1 MADEQAQPQAGYIT
15 LEQAC
20 RLVMLSNERIRQLVR
35 DGYIPKPAKNS
46 YPLVGVV
53 QGYIRFL
60 RDEDRRSSKVASESG
75 LKKARQ
81 EEIEMRMAE
90 RRRELIA
97 RPEAEAAMDEV
108 VGQINQEFSGFA
120 ARVTRDP
127 ALRRQIETKL
137 DEVLNSIADTLVGS
151 KRALAA
157 GGADAPPEAE
167 DAPG

>member
-1 MADEQAQPQAGYIT
+1 MAEPDQQQAGYIT

-75 LKKARQ
+75 LKQARQ
-81 EEIEMRMAE
+81 AEIEMRMAE
-90 RRRELIA
+90 RRRDLVA
-97 RPEAEAAMDEV
+97 RPDAEAAMDDV

-127 ALRRQIETKL
+127 GMRRQIETKL
-137 DEVLNSIADTLVGS
+137 DEVINSIADTLAGS
-151 KRALAA
+151 KRTLAT
-157 GGADAPPEAE
+157 GGADAAPEAE
-167 DAPG
+167 DNA